1 MSKRR
6 ETWFSIDVETSGSVP
21 GLYDLVSIG
30 ACVVGDPGMSKCT
43 RCDYES
49 TDLEHGPCI
58 VTSQVS
64 HDKHLWGGWSRKTFY
79 EEIVPHGGMWDD
91 EAGAVHG
98 LTQEHLRLEGVDPK
112 IAIVSFNEWV
122 VDVAGDTRPVFG
134 SWSTFDWMWMGY
146 YLEKFGK
153 RYTYP
158 FGPSSL
164 EFKSYYLGLTKGT
177 EWRTTAKGRMPKE
190 DLSGAHTHNALAD
203 AIEQAEMVE
212 KWQVKYGKCEIGGS
226 GTGCCAPR
234 LPAHTEVMGPGSAG

>member
-1 MSKRR
+1 MK

-30 ACVVGDPGMSKCT
+30 ACVVGDLKG
-43 RCDYES
+43 
-49 TDLEHGPCI
+49 GP
-58 VTSQVS
+58 
-64 HDKHLWGGWSRKTFY
+64 KFY

-98 LTQEHLRLEGVDPK
+98 LTREHLREYGVDPK

-122 VDVAGDTRPVFG
+122 VGVAGKDGRPVFG

-164 EFKSYYLGLTKGT
+164 EFKSYYLGLVKGT
-177 EWRTTAKGRMPKE
+177 EWRVTAKGRMPKE

-212 KWQVKYGKCEIGGS
+212 KWQARYGDD
-226 GTGCCAPR
+226 GCC
-234 LPAHTEVMGPGSAG
+234 LPQYELPEDRPA

>member
-1 MSKRR
+1 MK

-30 ACVVGDPGMSKCT
+30 ACVVGDVKTPA
-43 RCDYES
+43 
-49 TDLEHGPCI
+49 
-58 VTSQVS
+58 
-64 HDKHLWGGWSRKTFY
+64 RKTPEFY
-79 EEIVPHGGMWDD
+79 MELAPHGGLWND

-98 LTQEHLRLEGVDPK
+98 LTQEHLREFGVDPK
-112 IAIVSFNEWV
+112 IVITKFVDWV
-122 VDVAGDTRPVFG
+122 MEVAGDTRPVFG

-190 DLSGAHTHNALAD
+190 DLSGKHTHNALAD

-212 KWQVKYGKCEIGGS
+212 KWQAKYG
-226 GTGCCAPR
+226 
-234 LPAHTEVMGPGSAG
+234 